1 MGIPGE
7 ERENGAESLF
17 KEIVAE
23 NVPKMGKELDIQ
35 IYQVNRIPNYLDAKE
50 SSPRQNLIIKK
61 EF

>member
-23 NVPKMGKELDIQ
+23 NVPKMRKELDIQ
-35 IYQVNRIPNYLDAKE
+35 VYQVNRIPNYLDAKE
-50 SSPRQNLIIKK
+50 SSP
-61 EF
+61 